1 MPSAIRFRQLEIP
14 FENARQAAIA
24 KEVLRP
30 DPILKP
36 QDFQVDYTTDK
47 NVLLVSFQSID
58 ERVLRVGASSVIDS
72 IKTIIETIDE
82 LDSPAISASQAI

>member
-1 MPSAIRFRQLEIP
+1 MGLDHSLKLQIP

-36 QDFQVDYTTDK
+36 QDFQVDYTTDQ
-47 NVLLVSFQSID
+47 NVLRVNFQSID
-58 ERVLRVGASSVIDS
+58 ERVLRVGVSSVIDS

-82 LDSPAISASQAI
+82 LDTPSISTGSTI